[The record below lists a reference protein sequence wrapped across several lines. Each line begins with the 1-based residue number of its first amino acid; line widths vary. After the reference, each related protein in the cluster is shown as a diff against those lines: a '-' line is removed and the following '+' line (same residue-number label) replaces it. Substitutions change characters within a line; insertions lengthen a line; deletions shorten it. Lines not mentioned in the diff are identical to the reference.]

1 MTVVT
6 GQSGSGKTTILKSLG
21 YASVYFADEFVK
33 NVLYKK
39 GHPVYNKIVE
49 MFTSLKQEEYIDTKE
64 LGPIL
69 FGDKDKLEQINKL
82 IFEYVSKWL
91 KSLPGGAIV
100 EMAAYMHLEE
110 MYKPFFGKVVLVE
123 RDNKDTSK
131 FDHIEKQFQPIENKK
146 IKYDILI
153 KNNGHIADAT
163 IELKGKLFEN
173 KSFMNTY

>member
-6 GQSGSGKTTILKSLG
+6 GQSGVGKTTILKSLG
-21 YASVYFADEFVK
+21 FASVYFADEFVK

-39 GHPVYNKIVE
+39 GHPVYDKIIE
-49 MFTSLKQEEYIDTKE
+49 MFSSLKQDEYIDTKE

-69 FGDKDKLEQINKL
+69 FADKSKLEQVNQM
-82 IFEYVSKWL
+82 IFEYVAEWL
-91 KSLPGGAIV
+91 KSLPGGSIV

-110 MYKPFFGKVVLVE
+110 LYKPFFGKVVLIE
-123 RDNKDTSK
+123 RENKDTSK
-131 FDHIEKQFQPIENKK
+131 FNHIKDDFQPIENKQ